1 MFLHFNSACIF
12 LFPYKDG
19 KGFIFSIN
27 MLVRFPKSIV
37 TELVWWL
44 AWESEFCLII
54 NLSLSGLLTDG
65 MGVIRGLL
73 RSCTDHWC
81 SLKSIEFLSC
91 LSSCCLCAGFGRTGG
106 MSVTVRKKQILCGN
120 FLETFIV
127 VFNRQPF
134 KPFPVFALWICVMEV
149 LLRFSLEYLTKYCSF
164 VEWNFRVV
172 WRPADSV

>member
-1 MFLHFNSACIF
+1 MLFSCQLFNEVILHFNSICIF

-19 KGFIFSIN
+19 KGVVFSIN
-27 MLVRFPKSIV
+27 MLVRFPESIV

-65 MGVIRGLL
+65 MSVIRGLL
-73 RSCTDHWC
+73 RSYTGHWC

-91 LSSCCLCAGFGRTGG
+91 LSSCCLCAG
-106 MSVTVRKKQILCGN
+106 MSVTVGKKQILCGN
-120 FLETFIV
+120 FLETVI

-134 KPFPVFALWICVMEV
+134 SNRPQSLHCEFVSWRFCYALV
-149 LLRFSLEYLTKYCSF
+149 
-164 VEWNFRVV
+164 
-172 WRPADSV
+172 